1 MSNFINSNSNQSFG
15 AAQSQTLTNTSHVA
29 NIMDDDIEF
38 NRCVNGSQ
46 DPNPSLAH
54 SPEQHRSTHIPDH
67 LHSIQDTHSNRNGYN
82 PSANQTVSMKH
93 SAQTLA
99 PRLSQSNVSNFLS
112 PEYSSE
118 LGTGLVHHHT
128 GTTAA
133 SVSAYVF
140 DQDLR
145 TQYSRTISPTE
156 YPLNRALGYGT
167 SRANNVVSNNIHRRR
182 PSLPAIFSG
191 SWTQKHRGKQLRTFS
206 DRDLNALAYG
216 REHTD
221 TREHIQNTHKSF
233 DHLPNNQAYP
243 DSRHSTG
250 AEHVARARNQYP
262 PSRLFFV
269 KRFYRWLLLSG
280 RDRQIVQHGEYSD
293 KVQPPGGNLFGDS
306 SLQSKSAVSGFIG
319 AMWQGPGAQEGVKNY
334 ERFPS
339 EFMYFM
345 FGGRLIASS
354 KAVYSLGVLFFI
366 LLAGSLFFGFV

>member
-1 MSNFINSNSNQSFG
+1 MSNFIKDNSNQSFG
-15 AAQSQTLTNTSHVA
+15 AAQSQTFNTSHVS
-29 NIMDDDIEF
+29 NIMDDDTEF
-38 NRCVNGSQ
+38 NRYVNGSQ
-46 DPNPSLAH
+46 DPNHSLVH
-54 SPEQHRSTHIPDH
+54 LPGQHRSTHIPDH
-67 LHSIQDTHSNRNGYN
+67 LHSIPDTHSNRNGYN

-99 PRLSQSNVSNFLS
+99 PRLSQSNASNFLS

-133 SVSAYVF
+133 SVSAYGF
-140 DQDLR
+140 DQDSR
-145 TQYSRTISPTE
+145 TQYSRTISPAE
-156 YPLNRALGYGT
+156 YPLNRASGYGT
-167 SRANNVVSNNIHRRR
+167 SRANDAVSNNIHRRR

-191 SWTQKHRGKQLRTFS
+191 SWTQKHRSKQLRTFS

-216 REHTD
+216 REHT
-221 TREHIQNTHKSF
+221 TAREPIQHTHKSF

-250 AEHVARARNQYP
+250 AERVASARNQYP
-262 PSRLFFV
+262 PSRLFFA
-269 KRFYRWLLLSG
+269 KRFYRWLLLTG
-280 RDRQIVQHGEYSD
+280 RDRQIVQHGGSAD
-293 KVQPPGGNLFGDS
+293 SVQPPGGAFFGDPGLPS
-306 SLQSKSAVSGFIG
+306 QSVVSGFVG
-319 AMWQGPGAQEGVKNY
+319 AMRQGPGAHEVVKNY

-345 FGGRLIASS
+345 FGGRLVASS